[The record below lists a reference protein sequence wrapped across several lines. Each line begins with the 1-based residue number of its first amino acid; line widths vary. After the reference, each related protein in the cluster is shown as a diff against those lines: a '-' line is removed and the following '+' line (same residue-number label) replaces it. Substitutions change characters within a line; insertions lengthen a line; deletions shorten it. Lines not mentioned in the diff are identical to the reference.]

1 VYIVVSKFNDY
12 KKQIVRDIGFGGI
25 VDLPCITKVNLR
37 LSSWLLSKL
46 DTNESAL
53 VFTGSKRIW
62 FHERD
67 IGIVF
72 GIPTGD
78 IDVGSM
84 EISSEQINIIRQS
97 CGLDMRDAR
106 SVKGLDSVL
115 EQHLDDSSTSFEFN
129 RFKIAFVI
137 FVMTHLLAP

>member
-1 VYIVVSKFNDY
+1 MAREGLAKCTPTFSSVGFRAARPACSAPALRRSGRESPVSSDYEGAGSSSIGSRCSPKAVYIVVSKFSDY

-67 IGIVF
+67 KVLF
-72 GIPTGD
+72 L
-78 IDVGSM
+78 GSLV
-84 EISSEQINIIRQS
+84 EI
-97 CGLDMRDAR
+97 
-106 SVKGLDSVL
+106 
-115 EQHLDDSSTSFEFN
+115 
-129 RFKIAFVI
+129 
-137 FVMTHLLAP
+137 